1 MLNVLAVPNGIS
13 MKRTLLALLTATALL
28 AVQAGADERDPLE
41 ALNRK
46 TLVFNYVV
54 DTVAIKPLSRVYVRI
69 VPGFARKRIRNA
81 LNNLREPRTVL
92 NQCLQGKF
100 DLAAQDA
107 ARFIVNSTVGVAGLF
122 DVAAASGLE
131 RHYED
136 FGQTLG
142 RWGVGQGAY
151 LVLPVF
157 GPSSLRDGVGRAADL
172 ATGTRT
178 YIDNDEVRYGLGF
191 LGVIDARGDW
201 LDAATPPDDPYV
213 ALRDSYLARREREV
227 ADLVE
232 TSPPPGGDGNGAH
245 EDR

>member
-1 MLNVLAVPNGIS
+1 
-13 MKRTLLALLTATALL
+13 MKLTLLASLTASVLL
-28 AVQAGADERDPLE
+28 AAPAGADEHDPLE

-46 TLVFNYVV
+46 TLAFNYVV
-54 DTVAIKPLSRVYVRI
+54 DTAAIKPLARVYVRI

-172 ATGTRT
+172 ATGTRV

-191 LGVIDARGDW
+191 LGVVDARGDW
-201 LDAATPPDDPYV
+201 LGAANPPDDPYV
-213 ALRDSYLARREREV
+213 ALRDSYLARRQREV
-227 ADLVE
+227 ADLP
-232 TSPPPGGDGNGAH
+232 TTAPPADGGGGNAAPEG
-245 EDR
+245 R